1 LMPRIIFNAIYMLGS
16 EIVEFIFKIQNT
28 LGAIHKVSSEIAGH
42 KMNILSGFHQF
53 IDDGKLFYGASSL
66 M

>member
-1 LMPRIIFNAIYMLGS
+1 MLGS

-53 IDDGKLFYGASSL
+53 IDDGKLFYGDSSL